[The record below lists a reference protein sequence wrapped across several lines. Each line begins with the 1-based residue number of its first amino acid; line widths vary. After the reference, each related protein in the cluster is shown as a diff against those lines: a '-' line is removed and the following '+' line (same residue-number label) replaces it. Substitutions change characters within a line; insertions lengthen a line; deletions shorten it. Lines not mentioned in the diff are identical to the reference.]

1 MQPQVLASMTPE
13 ERARWRHQFRSYVGL
28 GVPMLTGG
36 AALAAG
42 GVGAAATAAGGILG
56 LIPNTMG
63 NPEADPNWRDK
74 LYPGVHGAQGESWS
88 GKTFPWQERE
98 YVDEYDDTS
107 IVGQMK
113 RNAGY

>member
-13 ERARWRHQFRSYVGL
+13 ERERWRQQLRGYAGL
-28 GVPMLTGG
+28 GIPSLTGA

-42 GVGAAATAAGGILG
+42 GVGAAAATGGAVLG

-63 NPEADPNWRDK
+63 NPEADPNWRNK
-74 LYPGVHGAQGESWS
+74 LYPGVAGAQQAEDL
-88 GKTFPWQERE
+88 Q
-98 YVDEYDDTS
+98 YDDTS

-113 RNAGY
+113 RNAGYY